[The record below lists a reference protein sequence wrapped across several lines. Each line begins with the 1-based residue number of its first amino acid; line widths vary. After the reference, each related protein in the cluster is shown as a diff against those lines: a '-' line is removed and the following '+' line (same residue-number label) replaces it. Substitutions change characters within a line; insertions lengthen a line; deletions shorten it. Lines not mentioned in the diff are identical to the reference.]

1 MKIYFSGS
9 ISGGRDHAAIYPHM
23 VARLQAQG
31 HHVLSAH
38 VADPAALEVE
48 KDLPPREVF
57 ERDTQWVN
65 EAEALIAE
73 VSTPSLGVGYE
84 IALAVQLDKPVLCV
98 YRSGVRLSKMISGN
112 TAPHL
117 MVAVYASEAELDDE
131 VDVFLKGLPR

>member
-9 ISGGRDHAAIYPHM
+9 ISGGRDHAAVYPHL

-31 HHVLSAH
+31 HQVLSAH
-38 VADPAALEVE
+38 VADPIALEAE
-48 KDLPPREVF
+48 KDLLPREVF
-57 ERDTQWVN
+57 ERDTGWVK

-84 IALAVQLDKPVLCV
+84 IALAVQLSKPVLCV

-112 TAPHL
+112 TAPNVT
-117 MVAVYASEAELDDE
+117 VAAYTSEAGLGDQ
-131 VDVFLKGLPR
+131 VDAFLNKLTR